1 MVKTDKMSKIENSF
15 YQKIRFKYK
24 LSVLNE
30 NTLEEV
36 WRFRLSKLSVF
47 LASFFIAI
55 VYFFLIAFLI
65 IKTPLRSFLPGY
77 TENINLRKQVM
88 LDAVQVDSLE
98 AAMSEQAQYIMM
110 LRGVMT
116 GRVPVDSA
124 ATANSLLV
132 QENAKIDL
140 EKSQKEMAFCSE
152 FEETEKY
159 SITTGNDDKQ
169 TDMHYLMHRP
179 ARGIISDKFDEK
191 NRRFGISM
199 NMEPHSSVYATLD
212 GVVLFSGFSA
222 NDDGFVMHIQHVN
235 DLISVYKIKQ
245 PFLKKIGDNIR
256 AGEILTAPG
265 GENESRLT
273 FELWRKGQ
281 PLNPESYIMF

>member
-1 MVKTDKMSKIENSF
+1 MSKIENSF

-24 LSVLNE
+24 LSILNE

-47 LASFFIAI
+47 LASFFIAVI
-55 VYFFLIAFLI
+55 YFFLIAFLI

-98 AAMSEQAQYIMM
+98 EAMKEQTQYVAM

-116 GRVPVDSA
+116 GSVAVDSA
-124 ATANSLLV
+124 ATTSSLLA
-132 QENAKIDL
+132 QENAKINL
-140 EKSQKEMAFCSE
+140 ERSQKEAAFCTE
-152 FEETEKY
+152 FEEAEKY
-159 SITTGNDDKQ
+159 SITTGSDNKQ
-169 TDMHYLMHRP
+169 TDMNYLMHRP
-179 ARGIISDKFDEK
+179 ARGIISNRFDEK
-191 NRRFGISM
+191 NKRWGISM
-199 NMEPHSSVYATLD
+199 NMDANSSVYATLD

-222 NDDGFVMHIQHVN
+222 NDDNFVMHIQHVN

-245 PFLKKIGDNIR
+245 PFLKKVGDDIR
-256 AGEILTAPG
+256 AGEILVTLDSQTEP
-265 GENESRLT
+265 RLI
-273 FELWRKGQ
+273 FELWRKGD

>member
-1 MVKTDKMSKIENSF
+1 MSKIENSF

-36 WRFRLSKLSVF
+36 WRFRLSKLNVF
-47 LASFFIAI
+47 LASFFVAI
-55 VYFFLIAFLI
+55 LYFFLIAFLI

-77 TENINLRKQVM
+77 TENLNLRKQVM

-98 AAMSEQAQYIMM
+98 AAMREQVQYVTM
-110 LRGVMT
+110 LRNVMT
-116 GRVPVDSA
+116 GNVFVDSA
-124 ATANSLLV
+124 ATVNSLLA

-140 EKSQKEMAFCSE
+140 EKSQKEAAFCAD
-152 FEETEKY
+152 FEEAEKY
-159 SITTGNDDKQ
+159 SIMTGDDDKH
-169 TDMHYLMHRP
+169 TDMNYLMHRP

-191 NRRFGISM
+191 NRFWGISM
-199 NMEPHSSVYATLD
+199 NMEANSSVYATLD

-222 NDDGFVMHIQHVN
+222 NDDHFVMHIQHVN

-245 PFLKKIGDNIR
+245 PFLKRIGAEVR
-256 AGEILTAPG
+256 VGEILATLNNTTEP
-265 GENESRLT
+265 RLI

>member
-1 MVKTDKMSKIENSF
+1 MNKIENSF

-24 LSVLNE
+24 LSILNE

-47 LASFFIAI
+47 LASFFMAV

-65 IKTPLRSFLPGY
+65 IQTPLRSFLPGY

-88 LDAVQVDSLE
+88 LDAVQVDSL
-98 AAMSEQAQYIMM
+98 AGLMHEQEQYVAM

-116 GRVPVDSA
+116 GNVFVDSA
-124 ATANSLLV
+124 ATVNSLLT

-140 EKSQKEMAFCSE
+140 EKSQKEAAFCDE
-152 FEETEKY
+152 FEEDEKY
-159 SITTGNDDKQ
+159 SVTTGDDNNQ
-169 TDMHYLMHRP
+169 ADMNYLMHRP
-179 ARGIISDKFDEK
+179 ARGIISNRFDEK
-191 NRRFGISM
+191 NRLWGISM
-199 NMEPHSSVYATLD
+199 NMETNSSVYATLD
-212 GVVLFSGFSA
+212 GVVLFSGFSV
-222 NDDGFVMHIQHVN
+222 NDDSFVMHIQHVN

-245 PFLKKIGDNIR
+245 PFLKKIGEEIR
-256 AGEILTAPG
+256 VGEILATLDGKTEP
-265 GENESRLT
+265 RLM